1 MNIVLLEEKSGAGKE
16 HIFAQDLIAF
26 GRDPAE
32 NTLAFSSDEY
42 PMVSRRHAEIRF
54 RDGFWYLIDRNSS
67 YGTFL
72 NGAKIVRPSLL
83 AIGDRI
89 QLGSD
94 GPVLHVIGLESPAA
108 SKIESPAAAKA
119 PIVPKSTSLPRL
131 RFGDG
136 RPDFEIQKDTLWLG
150 RDTTADVVFDPSEV
164 MVSRR
169 HAEIRR
175 IGNEYRLFD
184 NNSFNGTFINGQR
197 IAAPIQI
204 FDNDVIQLGLGG
216 PEIRFSAPSIKAPA
230 GLESPVERLSAALV
244 GSAGSKTVFAGVQV
258 SQPVRPVS
266 DSAPQLMFTA
276 AIGGESSLTIGRDT
290 TNDIVLEGL
299 QISKKHARIAA
310 VSGQVTV
317 EDLGSTN
324 GTYINGVRVSKRV
337 LSPGDSIG
345 IGSFLLRLEPD
356 GRLGIYDTRA
366 KTRIDAVNLTKRV
379 KNRFGDE
386 IILLDDVS
394 LSIGPNEFVGILG
407 PSGSGKSTLMDA
419 LNGFRPAMRGNVL
432 INNLDFYRHLDSFK
446 QSIGYV
452 PQDDII
458 HRELTVYKTLYYAA
472 RLRLSRDAAR
482 AEIEQIVDE
491 ILDVTGLAERKFV
504 KIADLSG
511 GQRKRVSTAVELI
524 TKPSIIFLDEPTSGL
539 DPATEDKIMR
549 LFRQIAESGR
559 IVIMSTHA
567 MENVRLFDKIVVMM
581 RGKMAFF
588 GRPEE
593 ALRYFGVPDFKG
605 LFDKLEEPI
614 ERAITAAGESARSAA
629 TESAAK
635 EWKQRFLASPE
646 YENYIRKSID
656 EAGRLG
662 PSRPRKKRRL
672 GIFGAIGQWVTL
684 SKRYFEVLLKDKLTL
699 LILFAQAPAI
709 ALLTFFAV
717 GSRQP
722 RDFLYFVVA
731 LVAFWF
737 GTSLAARE
745 IVREGA
751 IYRRERMVNL
761 GILPYLGSKLF
772 VLGII
777 VGIQCLLLFVP
788 LKLFD
793 VVGLNPMPGDLFGLP
808 QFWVMI
814 LTAAVGISAGLLV
827 SALVRSSEMATGIVP
842 LILIPQI
849 VLSGIVGV
857 PTGVGRLVGL
867 AMPAAWSFDAIK
879 RFSSLDTLEPE
890 GADPRGK
897 TKGRGLYK
905 WIETENDAV
914 VEKFRVDLEEF
925 KKAAR
930 AYQAD
935 PLNSP
940 TPIEP
945 ELGEI
950 RKIPEDLSRFVV
962 FLHPWMNEVLDQ
974 IVLMAMFGALV
985 LANVVILRLKDFI

>member
-1 MNIVLLEEKSGAGKE
+1 MKIVLLEEKNGQGKE
-16 HIFAQDLIAF
+16 HVFAQELIAF

-32 NTLAFSSDEY
+32 STLPFSAEQY

-72 NGAKIVRPSLL
+72 NGSRIARPSPL

-89 QLGSD
+89 QFGTD
-94 GPVLHVIGLESPAA
+94 GPVLRVIGLESPMVAE
-108 SKIESPAAAKA
+108 IGPLPAKEA
-119 PIVPKSTSLPRL
+119 PKSAALPRL
-131 RFGDG
+131 QFEDG
-136 RPDFEIQKDTLWLG
+136 RPDFELQKESIWLG
-150 RDTTADVVFDPSEV
+150 RDPAGDIVFDPGAV

-175 IGNEYRLFD
+175 TGSEYRLID
-184 NNSFNGTFINGQR
+184 NNSFNGTFVNGQR
-197 IAAPIQI
+197 VAAPIQI
-204 FDNDVIQLGLGG
+204 FDRDVIQLGMGG
-216 PEIRFSAPSIKAPA
+216 PKIRFSAPAMQAPA
-230 GLESPVERLSAALV
+230 GLESPVDRLSVA
-244 GSAGSKTVFAGVQV
+244 SAGAPASKTVVAGVQARR
-258 SQPVRPVS
+258 PVMPVS
-266 DSAPQLMFTA
+266 DTAPQLLFTA
-276 AIGGESSLTIGRDT
+276 AFGPNSSLTIGRDAA
-290 TNDIVLEGL
+290 NDIVLEGL
-299 QISKKHARIAA
+299 QISKKHARISAA
-310 VSGQVTV
+310 GGQIII

-324 GTYINGVRVSKRV
+324 GTYLNGVRISKQA
-337 LSPGDSIG
+337 LTPQDSIA
-345 IGSFLLRLEPD
+345 IGAFLLRIEPD
-356 GRLGIYDTRA
+356 GRIGIYDTRA
-366 KTRIDAVNLTKRV
+366 KTWINAVNLSKRV
-379 KNRFGDE
+379 KNRFGGGE
-386 IILLDDVS
+386 IVLLDDIS
-394 LSIGPNEFVGILG
+394 LTIGPNEFVGILG

-419 LNGFRPAMRGNVL
+419 LNGFRPATRGNVL
-432 INNLDFYRHLDSFK
+432 INNLDLYRHLDSFK

-458 HRELTVYKTLYYAA
+458 HRELSVYKTLYYVA

-482 AEIEQIVDE
+482 AEIEQIVNE
-491 ILDVTGLAERKFV
+491 VLDVTGLAERKFV
-504 KIADLSG
+504 KVADLSG

-559 IVIMSTHA
+559 TVIMTTHA
-567 MENVRLFDKIVVMM
+567 MENVRLFDKIVVLM
-581 RGKMAFF
+581 RGKLAFF

-593 ALRYFGVPDFKG
+593 ALKYFGAADFNQ

-614 ERAITAAGESARSAA
+614 ERAVAAGGESTRALA
-629 TESAAK
+629 TESAAN

-646 YENYIRKSID
+646 YENYIRKSIA
-656 EAGRLG
+656 EAGTLP
-662 PSRPRKKRRL
+662 PSRPTKKRRL
-672 GIFGAIGQWVTL
+672 GIFGAIGQWITL
-684 SKRYFEVLLKDKLTL
+684 SRRYFEVLLKDKLTL

-709 ALLTFFAV
+709 ALLTYFAV
-717 GSRQP
+717 GNRQP
-722 RDFLYFVVA
+722 RDFIYFVIA

-737 GTSLAARE
+737 GTSLSARE
-745 IVREGA
+745 IVRERP

-793 VVGLNPMPGDLFGLP
+793 ITGLNPMPGDLFGIP
-808 QFWVMI
+808 QVWVML

-827 SALVRSSEMATGIVP
+827 SSLVRSSEMATGLVP

-849 VLSGIVGV
+849 LLSGIVGV
-857 PTGVGRLVGL
+857 PTGVGRVVGL

-897 TKGRGLYK
+897 TRGRGLYK
-905 WIETENDAV
+905 WIEAENDATT
-914 VEKFRVDLEEF
+914 EKFRSDLEAF

-935 PLNSP
+935 PLNNP

-950 RKIPEDLSRFVV
+950 RKIPDDLSGYVV

-974 IVLMAMFGALV
+974 IVLILMFCSLV
-985 LANVVILRLKDFI
+985 LANVVILKLKDFI